1 MNTQEMKAAIEASLR
16 KFWGKQSIAVD
27 QASEAMGDLIDPLD
41 SLSAIDALL
50 DIQKIVDIEIPEE
63 KVIRPGGYNSEE
75 HFVEDLTGRIL
86 NYIEGQKK

>member
-1 MNTQEMKAAIEASLR
+1 
-16 KFWGKQSIAVD
+16 
-27 QASEAMGDLIDPLD
+27 
-41 SLSAIDALL
+41 LL